1 MSGYPAYTEIGRNC
15 LRNRTIRSSGLYQPH
30 LPVTICPVCAL
41 TGSIAEKE
49 HHFYYLSAKVQN
61 LQSGVHAVQI
71 LAMAQDAKIEFMGKD
86 FHLCAMRLPKSI
98 KIVSLRSEWF
108 TGNRMCNLR
117 LKRQVSD
124 VDLAS
129 KVRPHI

>member
-1 MSGYPAYTEIGRNC
+1 MSSYPAYTEIGRNC

-71 LAMAQDAKIEFMGKD
+71 LAMAQDAKMEIMGRD
-86 FHLCAMRLPKSI
+86 FPLCAKRLPKALKLSA
-98 KIVSLRSEWF
+98 L
-108 TGNRMCNLR
+108 NRNDSPLTTCR
-117 LKRQVSD
+117 IRG
-124 VDLAS
+124 
-129 KVRPHI
+129 